1 MWVRGVLVAEE
12 HMSTAA
18 PSVNGGTLAYEFEE
32 IFTEHYQLIYR
43 TAYAVTGRRQDA
55 EDVLQTIFLR
65 LLQREVPPDLKTNPK
80 KYLYRAAVNAALNT
94 VRNRKRERLTDGVER
109 LDIAASYPETRE
121 VEENQRNLVEAIA
134 QLSPQVV
141 EILILRYE
149 HDYSDA
155 QIARMLGKSRGVIAV
170 TLYRARARLRKLL
183 SAPPETNNDTP

>member
-1 MWVRGVLVAEE
+1 
-12 HMSTAA
+12 MSTAA
-18 PSVNGGTLAYEFEE
+18 PSVNGGILAYEFEE

-65 LLQREVPPDLKTNPK
+65 LLQREVTPDLKTNPK

-94 VRNRKRERLTDGVER
+94 VRNRKRERLTDGVDR
-109 LDIAASYPETRE
+109 LDIAARDPETRE
-121 VEENQRNLVEAIA
+121 VEENQRNLVEAIS

-183 SAPPETNNDTP
+183 SAPQEIGNDTP